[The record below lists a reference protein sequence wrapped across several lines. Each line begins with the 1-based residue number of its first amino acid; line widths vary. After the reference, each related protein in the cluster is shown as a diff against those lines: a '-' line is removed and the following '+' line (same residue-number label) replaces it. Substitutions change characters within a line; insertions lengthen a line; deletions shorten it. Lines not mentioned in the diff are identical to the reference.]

1 MVTDAVNRC
10 RLPRLGSVPYLHVD
24 FCRAWCYL
32 PWYYFAMSKIRRGGY
47 VFITWIGDHPPR
59 HVHVF
64 RNGRLVLKWNLENAL
79 PMEGQPSSALLEL
92 IRELQED
99 GRL

>member
-1 MVTDAVNRC
+1 
-10 RLPRLGSVPYLHVD
+10 
-24 FCRAWCYL
+24 
-32 PWYYFAMSKIRRGGY
+32 MSKIRRAGY

-64 RNGRLVLKWNLENAL
+64 RNGRLVLKWNLEHAL